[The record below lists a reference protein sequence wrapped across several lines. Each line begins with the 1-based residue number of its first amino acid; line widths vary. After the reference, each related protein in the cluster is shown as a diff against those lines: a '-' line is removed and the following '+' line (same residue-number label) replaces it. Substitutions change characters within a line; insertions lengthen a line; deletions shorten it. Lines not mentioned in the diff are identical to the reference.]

1 MAKPHKRKWKWQH
14 VQARDLVHTLRT
26 AVAAVGSVLIARL
39 LRLPESYWA
48 AITTM
53 IVMQSTLGAAL
64 TISRQR
70 LLGTAMG
77 ATMGALLATF
87 AGKTVPVYGAGI
99 FLCGIVCTVLHMERS
114 AFRYAGIT
122 LTIVLLIAHSQ
133 PAWVIAIHR
142 FIEISLGIAV
152 GLVLTVIW
160 PESPAATS

>member
-1 MAKPHKRKWKWQH
+1 MAKPRKRKWKWPH
-14 VQARDLVHTLRT
+14 VQGRDLVHTLRT
-26 AVAAVGSVLIARL
+26 TVAAVASVLIARL

-70 LLGTAMG
+70 LVGTALG

-99 FLCGIVCTVLHMERS
+99 FLCGVICAALHMERS

-122 LTIVLLIAHSQ
+122 LTIVLLIAHTQ
-133 PAWVIAIHR
+133 PAWIIAVHR

-152 GLVLTVIW
+152 GLLLTVIW
-160 PESPAATS
+160 PESPAVAS